1 MYKLNWILLLLVS
14 VAPNF
19 SVAEESKQSS
29 LIVALKPDKNPE
41 AMLEERKQL
50 QGFLSNSLKK
60 EVKVIVPLSGAVI
73 QEGLANGTID
83 LAYVSGM
90 EMIKAEASGS
100 AELLLATE
108 LEGKPFY
115 QSYWLVKKDSPLKNV
130 SELKGK
136 PIAFASRTST
146 SGFLIPTYDLV
157 KQKLLAKKANPE
169 EFFGKGNVTYGSGYV
184 SAIERVL
191 QGQADA
197 AAVSDYVMNKDKHLT
212 PAQKA
217 QLKILAKQGP
227 VPTHILAVRKSL
239 SSTDK
244 KSLEKAFLKMNEQ
257 NQILEKIFNA
267 KLIRTTSKKHL
278 AGLKEALDFTGIVL
292 E

>member
-1 MYKLNWILLLLVS
+1 MKKLSWILPLLLLS
-14 VAPNF
+14 QATG
-19 SVAEESKQSS
+19 AEEKKETT

-41 AMLEERKQL
+41 AMILERKEL
-50 QGFLSNSLKK
+50 QEFLSKSLKK

-83 LAYVSGM
+83 LAYISGM
-90 EMIKAEASGS
+90 EMIKSEASGS

-108 LEGKPFY
+108 LAGKPFY
-115 QSYWLVKKDSPLKNV
+115 QSYWLVKKDSALKSV
-130 SELKGK
+130 SDLKGK

-157 KQKLLAKKANPE
+157 KKKLLTKKANPQ

-191 QGQADA
+191 QGQAEA
-197 AAVSDYVMNKDKHLT
+197 AAVSDYVMEKDKHLSLE
-212 PAQKA
+212 QKS
-217 QLKILAKQGP
+217 QLRILAKQGP
-227 VPTHILAVRKSL
+227 VPTHILAVRKAL
-239 SSTDK
+239 PK
-244 KSLEKAFLKMNEQ
+244 EEKEALATAFLAMNKQ
-257 NQILEKIFNA
+257 SDTLEKIFNA
-267 KLIRTTSKKHL
+267 KLIRTSSQKHL